1 MLTKLPNRFGFWQTL
16 EQKTTEKT
24 PFYLLYVDINEFRS
38 HNEYFGHEEGD
49 KLLVDLSKRIKAN
62 LKKTDYIARV
72 GGDEFAVILANIDN
86 QESCKLII
94 ERIIDSVNLPFN
106 TSKSDHFNISVSIGA
121 ASFPND
127 AENVEDLMK
136 FVDLSVYSGKA
147 RNKNSLQFYSQ
158 AIKDA
163 SLQVV
168 AIEHDLRK
176 AIENNEFELYLQ
188 PIIDLE
194 RNKILKAEALIRW
207 NHPKKGLIFPDKFIP
222 IAEKSELINTIGHWV
237 INSVCLLLKKLSEL
251 DFKIKISI
259 NLCPTQ
265 VLEESLFS
273 YIHRC
278 IKKHK
283 IDPSLLE
290 LEVTEGVLVHDYK
303 IAERLLSKVR
313 AIGMSVSVDDFGTG
327 YSSLSYLKKL
337 PLDFVKIDQS
347 FVKDIVVDDNDKAIV
362 RAVIA
367 MAHNLNLG
375 VTAEGV
381 ETKEQLSFLKDNA
394 CNSVQGYL
402 FSHPVRFELFLELLQ
417 SKLNT

>member
-1 MLTKLPNRFGFWQTL
+1 M
-16 EQKTTEKT
+16 
-24 PFYLLYVDINEFRS
+24 
-38 HNEYFGHEEGD
+38 
-49 KLLVDLSKRIKAN
+49 
-62 LKKTDYIARV
+62 
-72 GGDEFAVILANIDN
+72 
-86 QESCKLII
+86 
-94 ERIIDSVNLPFN
+94 NLPFN